1 MLVLT
6 FCSCIWAFIT
16 LGSVAAMGPWF
27 STSSRVSASQ
37 SRSDC
42 KASWNLPQASNAF
55 SSLVCLLPRSW
66 FMARSRWF
74 RSLMAWSMS
83 LVSASGYATAIL
95 YFMLFSPASWS
106 WSPSISFCKSYLQG
120 HKFIKL
126 RSTFQKEVR
135 VRDSRQI
142 TNTTLSVIVDMT
154 GLILLQ

>member
-1 MLVLT
+1 MVLT

-37 SRSDC
+37 SSSDC
-42 KASWNLPQASNAF
+42 KASWNLPQASSAF

-66 FMARSRWF
+66 LIAKSRWF

-95 YFMLFSPASWS
+95 YFRSFSAASWS
-106 WSPSISFCKSYLQG
+106 WRPSISFCKSCS
-120 HKFIKL
+120 
-126 RSTFQKEVR
+126 RTQKREVKVR
-135 VRDSRQI
+135 VRDLDYR
-142 TNTTLSVIVDMT
+142 NKLLSSIRYNK
-154 GLILLQ
+154 LRE